1 MDTHEIR
8 QLFTGFFEARE
19 HRRIPSASLIPAND
33 PTLLFTNAGMV
44 QFKPYFMAVADPPA
58 PRLTSIQK
66 CFRTSDIEEVGDDSH
81 CTFFEMLGNFSI
93 GDYFKS
99 EVIPW
104 AWELLTSPQPQGLG
118 LSKERLWAT
127 IYNDDDEAFELWR
140 KVGVPA
146 ERIVRYGEKE
156 NYWFAGPVGPC
167 GPNSEIN
174 YDFGRYEG
182 WQEHE
187 CHPNCVLPGCHRF
200 LEIWNLVFMT
210 LFQSEDGSRTPL
222 PQPNVDTGA
231 GLERWTPPLLWEAG
245 VDWQGKKRNWK
256 QPPAIFD
263 TDLFKP
269 IVARVS
275 QLAGLEYE
283 AASDEQRRAIRVVAE
298 HARAATFLLADGMT
312 PANDGRGYVLRRL
325 IRRATSFGQGLAPG
339 EQFLAATA
347 ESVIDLMRVEHQ
359 NLEEQRRFVNQTL
372 AAEESRFFETLL
384 VGQTQL
390 EDFKRQHPDKRMAG
404 AEVFQLWDT
413 HGFPPELTMELLEGD
428 GFSVAD
434 PESFEAL
441 MEEQRSRSRA
451 ATRFEGDAGRVQTYS
466 EIGLSASEFVG
477 YETTRALAV
486 INAIVLGG
494 SQVIQT
500 LTPET
505 AKGKKVELV
514 LDHTPFYPEGGGQ
527 VGDRG
532 EVIWPGGRFLVED
545 TQSIGEGGLTVH
557 IGELDSGSL
566 SVGDPVEGRVDE
578 QLRYDTMRNHTATHL
593 LHAALRQVLGSHA
606 RQAGS
611 LVTPDRLRFDF
622 THVEGIS
629 AAEIRAVEE
638 LANKAVRENIL
649 VSVEHQ
655 SYEDALEGGALA
667 FFGDKYADIVR
678 VVGVCDDDALEC
690 FSKELCGGTHVH
702 ASGDIGSIV
711 ITGESS
717 IGAGLRRIEAVTGR
731 VAAERVR
738 QQEDIIARLSS
749 VLQTP
754 ATEIDTRVVELKEE
768 VDDLQKAMRNM
779 ERRIARVE
787 ADSILAEAIKI
798 ADVSVIVARV
808 SDAPNADFLR
818 DLGDGLKSRL
828 GEAIILLASTIDGKP
843 AFLAMATPAAAK
855 LCGAGDIVRVAAREA
870 GGGGGGRPE
879 LAQGGGNDAAKVD
892 SAIEAGRRL
901 IETKLAESV

>member
-1 MDTHEIR
+1 MDTREVR
-8 QLFTGFFEARE
+8 QLFTGFFEQRE

-44 QFKPYFMAVADPPA
+44 QFKPYFMALAEPPA
-58 PRLTSIQK
+58 PRMTSVQK

-81 CTFFEMLGNFSI
+81 CTFFEMLGNFSV
-93 GDYFKS
+93 GDYFKA

-104 AWELLTSPQPQGLG
+104 AWELLTSPQPGGLG
-118 LSKERLWAT
+118 LTKERIWAT

-187 CHPNCVLPGCHRF
+187 CHPNCDLPACHRF

-210 LFQSEDGSRTPL
+210 LFQAEDGSRTPL

-231 GLERWTPPLLWEAG
+231 GLERWASPLLWEG
-245 VDWQGKKRNWK
+245 GTDWRGQAKSWSR
-256 QPPAIFD
+256 PPAIFD
-263 TDLFKP
+263 SELFRP
-269 IVARVS
+269 ILDRVAELS
-275 QLAGLEYE
+275 GKDYE
-283 AASDEQRRAIRVVAE
+283 AASEVERRAIRVVTE
-298 HARAATFLLADGMT
+298 HARAATFLLADGVT

-325 IRRATSFGQGLAPG
+325 IRRATSFGHGLAKG

-347 ESVIDLMRVEHQ
+347 DSVIDLMQGEHQ
-359 NLEEQRRFVNQTL
+359 NLEEQRRFINQTL
-372 AAEESRFFETLL
+372 AAEDSRFFETLW
-384 VGQTQL
+384 VGQSQL
-390 EDFKRQHPDKRMAG
+390 EDFKKQHSNQRMAG

-413 HGFPPELTMELLEGD
+413 HGFPPELTMELLAAD

-434 PESFEAL
+434 PESFEVL
-441 MEEQRSRSRA
+441 MEEQRARSRA
-451 ATRFEGDAGRVQTYS
+451 ATRFEGDAGRIQTYS
-466 EIGLSASEFVG
+466 EMGLAATEFVG

-486 INAIVLGG
+486 VNAIVLNG
-494 SQVIQT
+494 SEVVRT
-500 LTPET
+500 VTPES
-505 AKGKKVELV
+505 AQGKKVELV

-532 EVIWPGGRFLVED
+532 AVVWPAGRFLVED
-545 TQSIGEGGLTVH
+545 TQTVGEGGLTVH
-557 IGELDSGSL
+557 AGEIETGSL

-578 QLRYDTMRNHTATHL
+578 QMRSDTMRNHTATHL
-593 LHAALRQVLGSHA
+593 LHAALRQVLGTHA

-622 THVEGIS
+622 THVEAIS
-629 AAEIRAVEE
+629 GAEIQAVEE
-638 LANKAVRENIL
+638 LANRAVRENIL

-655 SYEDALEGGALA
+655 SYEDALDGGALA

-738 QQEDIIARLSS
+738 QQEDMLAKLSA

-754 ATEIDTRVVELKEE
+754 ASQVDTRVAELKGE
-768 VDDLQKAMRNM
+768 VDELQKAMRSM
-779 ERRIARVE
+779 ERRIAKGE
-787 ADSILAEAIKI
+787 ADSLFAGASKI
-798 ADVSVIVARV
+798 GEISVIVARV

-818 DLGDGLKSRL
+818 HLGDGLKSRL
-828 GEAIILLASTIDGKP
+828 GEAIILLGSTVEEKP

-855 LCGAGDIVRVAAREA
+855 LCGAGDIVRVTAREA

-879 LAQGGGNDAAKVD
+879 LAQGGGSDPARVEAALEV
-892 SAIEAGRRL
+892 GRHL